1 MKTQF
6 VAVRHGQTDYN
17 LRDALQGQIDIPLN
31 ACGIEQAKQAA
42 MALRGESFD
51 AVYCSHLSRAR
62 QTAEIICELN
72 GYPEP
77 TIVPDLQERNFGAF
91 EGLLREELETLHP
104 EYHKAYLARD
114 PHCRFGNGESL
125 IELEERARRAYAR
138 IAMDRPGAKALTV
151 SHGALLQSLR
161 RICLGLPAEA
171 ILPGAIANCEIRR
184 FEFEAGQ
191 FRNITFS
198 AQ

>member
-31 ACGIEQAKQAA
+31 ARGIEQAKQAA
-42 MALRGESFD
+42 AALRGESFD

-77 TIVPDLQERNFGAF
+77 AIVPDLQERNFGAF
-91 EGLLREELETLHP
+91 EGLLRDELETLHP
-104 EYHKAYLARD
+104 EFHKAYLLRD
-114 PHCRFGNGESL
+114 PHCRFGSGESL
-125 IELEERARRAYAR
+125 LDLEARARRAYAEL
-138 IAMDRPGAKALTV
+138 AMARPAAKALTV
-151 SHGALLQSLR
+151 SHGAVMQTLR

-171 ILPGAIANCEIRR
+171 ILPGAIGNCEIHR
-184 FEFEAGQ
+184 FEIEAGQ